1 MMRRIRSQVD
11 VRSETFQRYRTAN
24 RARISEFRRRQEQA
38 RFERPERDMER
49 LSRHGKLFVR
59 ERIERLI
66 DPGTPFLEFSSLAAN
81 TEYGGESKSASSITG
96 IGIVSGR
103 EVIVR
108 ADDPTIKGGAWYP
121 LTIKNIV

>member
-24 RARISEFRRRQEQA
+24 RTRISEFRRRQEQA

-66 DPGTPFLEFSSLAAN
+66 A
-81 TEYGGESKSASSITG
+81 
-96 IGIVSGR
+96 VSYTHLTL
-103 EVIVR
+103 
-108 ADDPTIKGGAWYP
+108 PTKA
-121 LTIKNIV
+121 